1 MTRPGEA
8 ALQVLRYWAAQVIG
22 RASEEIPDLAL
33 LERLGA
39 DEQKLR
45 AWQPEAALPTI
56 FSQIKREYQ
65 SFLPQ
70 AALRVDSEEIFPHP
84 ERGAGNYVNRKAAI
98 ATMFDAPQADQA
110 AMLTHLLDALETE
123 AWCLS
128 SPLAGI
134 PLYDFARVHA
144 ALAAAHTAG
153 EQLTLV
159 GGDVS
164 GVQDFI
170 YDIPAGGAA
179 KQLRGRSLYLQ
190 LLSEVIARYIIDKAG
205 MPEVCLLYCGGGR
218 FYALLPDT
226 AAFDLEQLRQEI
238 ATVLLVRHGI
248 APFLALGWQQLDD
261 DYAELWKTLHE
272 TINEQKQRK
281 FATLDASVM
290 RTLLFTPREAELPD
304 PANDTTGN
312 AFADSIKE
320 LSTSLADA
328 LYLREWPGRKRPIR
342 TAERESEDWYETLL
356 DLSLGL
362 RMLDQPT
369 QHGPPTRLRAMRDLS
384 AEERTAALSALGQ
397 RGTLGRRYTVNV
409 VAKVLE
415 GDTDSFEPD
424 QSDIDEDTVA
434 PNSGAT
440 NDPARGMPK
449 KGEPMPFS
457 LLAHLS
463 IGIKRWGVLRMDI
476 DDLGQLFGRDRMEG
490 QLFADLA
497 ETAALSAAL
506 SRFFEGRV
514 GAICREINA
523 DPARRGA
530 LYTVYS
536 GGDDLFI
543 VGSWHLLPKLAERI
557 RREFNRY
564 VTGVEGMQSPITLS
578 AGITLHT
585 RKFPIYQAADM
596 AHEALEAAKAF
607 TRNDGTKKDALTFLG
622 RTIGWEQ
629 YEEVATLQQELV
641 QLVEQGAPRALLITL
656 QSLAT
661 KAALTRFT
669 KDGRLQYGHGP
680 WLWQG
685 AYTLTRLAERSK
697 EEQRPFI
704 HTLGKNMRERI
715 ADGYIVRA
723 GMAAR
728 WAQLLLRGADVANEG
743 Q

>member
-1 MTRPGEA
+1 MTRPAEA
-8 ALQVLRYWAAQVIG
+8 ALQVLRYWATQAIR

-33 LERLGA
+33 LEKLGA

-56 FSQIKREYQ
+56 FSQIKPENQ

-70 AALRVDSEEIFPHP
+70 TALRVDNEEIFPHP
-84 ERGAGNYVNRKAAI
+84 ERGRGSYVDRKAAI
-98 ATMFDAPQADQA
+98 TTVLDALQADEA
-110 AMLTHLLDALETE
+110 AMLTHLLDTLETE
-123 AWCLS
+123 TWCLS

-153 EQLTLV
+153 EQLMLV

-190 LLSEVIARYIIDKAG
+190 LLSEAIARYLIDEAG
-205 MPEVCLLYCGGGR
+205 MPEVCLLYNGGGR
-218 FYALLPDT
+218 FYALLPGT
-226 AAFDLEQLRQEI
+226 AVVNLEQLRQKI

-248 APFLALGWQQLDD
+248 APFLALGWQQLGD
-261 DYAELWKTLHE
+261 DYAVLWKTLHE

-281 FATLDASVM
+281 FANLDAGVM
-290 RTLLFTPREAELPD
+290 QRLLFTPREAELPD
-304 PANDTTGN
+304 PAHDTTGN
-312 AFADSIKE
+312 AFADSIKK
-320 LSTSLADA
+320 LSSSLPDA
-328 LYLREWPGRKRPIR
+328 VYLREWPGRKRPIR
-342 TAERESEDWYETLL
+342 TAEREPEDWYETLR

-362 RMLDQPT
+362 RILDQPT
-369 QHGPPTRLRAMRDLS
+369 QQGQPTRLRAMRDLS
-384 AEERTAALSALGQ
+384 AEERAAALAALDQ

-409 VAKVLE
+409 VPKAQLE
-415 GDTDSFEPD
+415 ELQSFTPDDDEP
-424 QSDIDEDTVA
+424 IF
-434 PNSGAT
+434 P
-440 NDPARGMPK
+440 
-449 KGEPMPFS
+449 GEPMPFS

-463 IGIKRWGVLRMDI
+463 TGIERWGVLRMDI
-476 DDLGQLFGRDRMEG
+476 DDLGQLFGRKRDHDEG
-490 QLFADLA
+490 ALADLA

-523 DPARRGA
+523 DPARHGA

-543 VGSWHLLPKLAERI
+543 VGSWHLLPMLAARI
-557 RREFNRY
+557 RREFARY
-564 VTGVEGMQSPITLS
+564 VTGVDSLKSPITLS

-596 AHEALEAAKAF
+596 AHDALEQAKAF
-607 TRNDGTKKDALTFLG
+607 TRNDGTKKNALTFLG

-629 YEEVATLQQELV
+629 YEEVENLQG
-641 QLVEQGAPRALLITL
+641 QLVKLVEGGAPRALLITL
-656 QSLAT
+656 QSLAERST
-661 KAALTRFT
+661 SNRFT
-669 KDGRLQYGHGP
+669 REGMPQPKHGP
-680 WLWQG
+680 WMWQG
-685 AYTLTRLAERSK
+685 AYTLTRLAERS
-697 EEQRPFI
+697 EAHEQEINGIRDAVLKIKIDTANQP
-704 HTLGKNMRERI
+704 I
-715 ADGYIVRA
+715 ALA
-723 GMAAR
+723 GLAAR
-728 WAQLLLRGADVANEG
+728 WAQLLLRGEST
-743 Q
+743 